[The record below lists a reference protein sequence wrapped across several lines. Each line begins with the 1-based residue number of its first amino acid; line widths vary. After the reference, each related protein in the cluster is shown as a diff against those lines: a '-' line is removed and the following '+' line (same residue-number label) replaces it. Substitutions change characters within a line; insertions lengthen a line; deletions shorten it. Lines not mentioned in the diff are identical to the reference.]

1 MVNAAT
7 RERPP
12 PVPALFLRLTFVALG
27 FAFALA
33 PAAAADPPRYC
44 RSVAAKLKADS
55 DLAAAARA
63 AFGAPQAT
71 DDETCL
77 YPLQLLRY
85 ADVDVLVSQIGEP
98 GEACHGCEATLS
110 ATVLKRVPG
119 GAKRLRTFPSFAKA
133 GTHGAV
139 ASVTPIAIGGDDG
152 IAIELGGTFQ
162 GYTSSTLDLYAF
174 RRDGLVHLDA
184 GAPLLIEGDDSGAE
198 TDASK
203 AIEVE
208 SAWSLAGGELT
219 IDYRVADA
227 RGKRDSRAVWSVG
240 ETALTLKSGAPPKE
254 LAKATGQE

>member
-1 MVNAAT
+1 
-7 RERPP
+7 
-12 PVPALFLRLTFVALG
+12 VPAIFRLIVFALG
-27 FAFALA
+27 AALTLA
-33 PAAAADPPRYC
+33 PAAAADAPRYC

-63 AFGAPQAT
+63 AFGQPEAT

-85 ADVDVLVSQIGEP
+85 ADVDVLVSQTGEP
-98 GEACHGCEATLS
+98 GEACHGCEADLS

-119 GAKRLRTFPSFAKA
+119 GYKRARSFDAFGKSGTF
-133 GTHGAV
+133 GAV
-139 ASVTPIAIGGDDG
+139 ASLAPIAIGGDDG
-152 IAIELGGTFQ
+152 MAIESGGIFQ
-162 GYTSSTLDLYAF
+162 GYAYSALDLYAF
-174 RRDGLVHLDA
+174 RRQGLVHLDA
-184 GAPLLIEGDDSGAE
+184 GAPLVIAGDNTGAE

-208 SAWSLAGGELT
+208 SAWSLAGAELT

-227 RGKRDSRAVWSVG
+227 SGKRDSRAVWSVG

-254 LAKATGQE
+254 LARATGQE

>member
-1 MVNAAT
+1 MSA
-7 RERPP
+7 P
-12 PVPALFLRLTFVALG
+12 LLRLTFVALG

-33 PAAAADPPRYC
+33 PAAAAHAPPRYC

-71 DDETCL
+71 DDEACL

-85 ADVDVLVSQIGEP
+85 ADVDVLVSQTGEP
-98 GEACHGCEATLS
+98 GEACHGCEASLS

-119 GAKRLRTFPSFAKA
+119 GAKRLRAFPVVRQRRKLRRRRLDPRRSPSAATTRSRSSWAARSKA
-133 GTHGAV
+133 IRLRRST
-139 ASVTPIAIGGDDG
+139 STPSADRV
-152 IAIELGGTFQ
+152 
-162 GYTSSTLDLYAF
+162 SSISA
-174 RRDGLVHLDA
+174 A
-184 GAPLLIEGDDSGAE
+184 GAPLLIEGDNSGAE

-203 AIEVE
+203 TIEVD

-219 IDYRVADA
+219 IDYHATDA

-240 ETALTLKSGAPPKE
+240 DTTLTLKSGAPPKE
-254 LAKATGQE
+254 LARATGQE